1 MMLPRTPTHPR
12 AAARRLVLA
21 ALFVLLALGAAAPAL
36 ASSHGD
42 APTLVEMPEVA
53 AADFY
58 MFRSY
63 EPGRDG
69 FVTFLAD
76 YNPFQDP
83 FGGPTYFPLRQNAFY
98 DIHVDSNGDG
108 VEDLTFRF
116 FFQNTLPLGGM
127 GLGVPVPF
135 PTGPIVP
142 VGIVAVA
149 PFGPGTTPPPT
160 PGGALNWLRS
170 YTVRV
175 IRGPVS
181 KPTSV
186 GFLSDAA
193 SGTRRFTMPFDDI
206 GAKTIPEY
214 AAYAAQSLYEVN
226 IPGCSGT
233 GRLFVGQRQDPFAMN
248 IGEFF
253 DLVNLNPV
261 GSPAAQGSSMAHKNV
276 TTLALEV
283 PIACLGAGAGGVVA
297 GWTSASLPANRQL
310 IGNPTFTQPYVES
323 GPYQQVSRMGN
334 PMVAMSA
341 IGLAEKNLFEAS
353 PPAKDAQF
361 QVFFQRPSVPVGI
374 QILTCFPPAP
384 GPCVT
389 PPTNVP
395 RKDLVSFYLQG
406 LPGLNHDGSGAEV
419 VRLNTTIP
427 PVPAAMQ
434 SNLGVLGNDQAGWPN
449 GRRPGDNVVDI
460 TLRVLEGALCYQ
472 NFGLCVPGDAA
483 FGLAPFTDQAWVDAT
498 QFPAAFPYLNSP
510 LPGSPN
516 PARVWNAAL
525 TGLPGAAGA
534 CTGLLTT
541 DQSALAITCTH
552 DLAAASIAEIV
563 QGSTVV
569 CAFAG
574 AASPIL
580 AACPLSASQL
590 LLLQQQKLAVII
602 ASPTATLSG
611 PLQ

>member
-1 MMLPRTPTHPR
+1 MLSRTPAAPR
-12 AAARRLVLA
+12 AAARSLTLA
-21 ALFVLLALGAAAPAL
+21 AVLVPLALCAAAPAL

-42 APTLVEMPEVA
+42 APTLVEMPQVA

-76 YNPFQDP
+76 YNPMQDP
-83 FGGPTYFPLRQNAFY
+83 FGGPTYFPLRQNAYY
-98 DIHVDSNGDG
+98 DIRVDANGDG

-116 FFQNTLPLGGM
+116 FFQNTLPLDGA

-135 PTGPIVP
+135 PTGPVVP
-142 VGIVAVA
+142 VAIAAVG
-149 PFGPGTTPPPT
+149 PFGPGTTPPPL

-175 IRGPVS
+175 IRGPVG

-186 GFLSDAA
+186 DFLSDAA
-193 SGTRRFTMPFDDI
+193 SGTKRFTMPFDDI
-206 GAKTIPEY
+206 GAKTIPQY
-214 AAYAAQSLYEVN
+214 DAYARQYLYDVN

-233 GRLFVGQRQDPFAMN
+233 GKLFVGQRQDPFAMN

-261 GSPAAQGSSMAHKNV
+261 GSPAAAPSSMAHKNV

-283 PIACLGAGAGGVVA
+283 PIACLGAGSSGVVA

-310 IGNPTFTQPYVES
+310 IADPTFTQPYVES
-323 GPYQQVSRMGN
+323 GPFMQVSRMGN
-334 PMVAMSA
+334 PLVAMAA
-341 IGLAEKNLFEAS
+341 IGLAEKNLYEAS
-353 PPAKDAQF
+353 APAADGQF
-361 QVFFQRPSVPVGI
+361 RVFFQRPSVPVGI

-395 RKDLVSFYLQG
+395 RHDLVGFYLEG
-406 LPGLNHDGSGAEV
+406 LPGINADRSGAEV
-419 VRLNTTIP
+419 VRLNTNIP
-427 PVPAAMQ
+427 PVPALLQ
-434 SNLGVLGNDQAGWPN
+434 NNLGVLGSDLAGFPN
-449 GRRPGDNVVDI
+449 GRRPGDDVVDV

-472 NFGLCVPGDAA
+472 NLGLCVPADAPA
-483 FGLAPFTDQAWVDAT
+483 GVLPFTDQAWVDAT
-498 QFPAAFPYLNSP
+498 QFQTAFPYLNSP

-516 PARVWNAAL
+516 PTRVWNAAL
-525 TGLPGAAGA
+525 TGSTGDAGTCA
-534 CTGLLTT
+534 GLLTT
-541 DQSALAITCTH
+541 DQSALAITCAH
-552 DLAAASIAEIV
+552 DLVEASQAEIV
-563 QGSTVV
+563 QGANVV
-569 CAFAG
+569 CNLAG

-580 AACPLSASQL
+580 GTCPLGAAQL
-590 LLLQQQKLAVII
+590 LLLQQQKLTVII
-602 ASPTATLSG
+602 ASPGASISG